1 MTEQLTPG
9 LLVLHGNRLEDL
21 RTTVFG
27 WITAHPLA
35 PLEEE
40 ILLVQS
46 NSIAEWL
53 KLSLAQETGISA
65 AASVQLPSQFLWR
78 TYRKML
84 GPVAVPP
91 VSPLDKSPLAW
102 RLMRILP
109 TLLAAPHFA
118 PLRQFLHDNDAGRL
132 WQLAQKLADLFDQ
145 YQVYR
150 ADWLTDWA
158 AGQDQ
163 LRRADGNIT
172 PLQEDQRW
180 QAALWRALLADVPE
194 HLRHTSRDAIHTRF
208 IEAIQRGD
216 APVSALPRRVVLFG
230 VSALPMQTLQALAA
244 LAERCQ
250 VILAVP
256 NPCQFHW
263 ADIIDGR
270 ELLRAARRRHG
281 LRSGVDLSRMQL
293 SEMHA
298 QSNPLLAAWGRQGRD
313 FVRML
318 DEFDDALAAQQRFP
332 DTRIDL
338 FDDGPGT
345 TMLAQ
350 VQARIRD
357 LQAPDGEHTPVS
369 AADRSIVFHVAHS
382 AQREVEILHDQL
394 LDLFAQPDPQ
404 SPLTP
409 RDVVVMVPDIETFA
423 PAIEAVFGQYERN
436 DPRFVPWL
444 IADQKNRGIN
454 PLLKALEWLLRLPEQ
469 RCRLSEVRDLF
480 DVPALARRFGVAD
493 ADLERLAQWSI
504 GAGVR
509 WGLSGEQRAQL
520 GLAAV
525 GEQNSWLFGLRRM
538 LLGFASGDDAPFAG
552 IEPYGEV
559 GGLDAA
565 VAGSLAALVEQL
577 INWSASLQQARTPGE
592 WSEAGRAL
600 LAAFFES
607 ANDSERLTLIAVDTA
622 LQRWLHACEL
632 AGYTD
637 PVALPVLREAWLGQV
652 DEPTLDKRFLAG
664 GVTFCTLLP
673 MRAIPFQV
681 VCLLGMNDGD
691 YPRQNQR
698 ADFDLLATPGQYRP
712 GDRSRRDDDRYLM
725 LEALL
730 AARRQLY
737 ISWAGHS
744 PRDNSEQPA
753 SVLVSQLRDYLAAN
767 WQAGVVERLT
777 THHPLQPFSRRYFEG
792 GQLHTWVREWR
803 DAHQQTGNAPG
814 ATPDNAPE
822 TRKQVNLSLLRQFLA
837 NPVKVYFQE
846 VLQVRFEDLTLV
858 EDNEEPFDLDGLQTW
873 QMVAQWLDQ
882 ASATPDPAA
891 LEHAAIRS
899 GRSGQLPIGPMGE
912 RERAKLMAQVQPM
925 WARWLKLMTAWPDDA
940 SRVLLQASHAD
951 IALEDWLDGL
961 RQRDGQTG
969 WLMLNPGKLTDKK
982 GAPRADKLLL
992 PWLRQLVTA
1001 AAGLPMTGVIVA
1013 RDAVLTLGQPD
1024 AESAQATLQ
1033 HLLAAW
1039 AEGMTRPLPFAV
1051 ATALAALSDNG
1062 KPADVY
1068 EGASMISI
1076 APESAEPCLARIWP
1090 DFATLSHSGEFQQ
1103 YAQTLFAP
1111 LAQWATEHIQVELQC
1126 GEDEEADHA

>member
-1 MTEQLTPG
+1 MTEQITPG

-21 RTTVFG
+21 RTTVFS
-27 WITAHPLA
+27 WLTAHPLA

-53 KLSLAQETGISA
+53 KLCLAQETGISA

-78 TYRKML
+78 TYRQML
-84 GPVAVPP
+84 GPIAVPQ

-109 TLLAAPHFA
+109 THLSAPHFA
-118 PLRQFLHDNDAGRL
+118 PLQQFLQDNDAGRL
-132 WQLAQKLADLFDQ
+132 WQLAQKLADLYDQ

-158 AGQDQ
+158 AGHDQ
-163 LRRADGNIT
+163 LRRADGSMA

-180 QAALWRALLADVPE
+180 QSALWRALLADVPE
-194 HLRHTSRDAIHTRF
+194 NLRHTSRDAIHTRF
-208 IEAIQRGD
+208 LQAVAQRA
-216 APVSALPRRVVLFG
+216 APNAALPRRVVLFG

-256 NPCQFHW
+256 NPCQYHW

-270 ELLRAARRRHG
+270 ELLRAARRRHA
-281 LRSGVDLSRMQL
+281 LRGGVDLSRYQL
-293 SEMHA
+293 SEMHV

-338 FDDGPGT
+338 FDDSEGQT
-345 TMLAQ
+345 LLAQ

-357 LQAPDGEHTPVS
+357 LQAPDGAQTPV
-369 AADRSIVFHVAHS
+369 AQTDRSIVFHVAHS

-394 LDLFAQPDPQ
+394 LDLFNEPASTP
-404 SPLTP
+404 PLTP
-409 RDVVVMVPDIETFA
+409 RDIVVMVPDIETFA
-423 PAIEAVFGQYERN
+423 PAIEAVFGQYERS
-436 DPRFVPWL
+436 DARFIPWL

-454 PLLKALEWLLRLPEQ
+454 PLMKALEWLLRLPEQ

-480 DVPALARRFGVAD
+480 DVPALARRFGVAE
-493 ADLERLAQWSI
+493 ADLERLAQWSV

-520 GLAAV
+520 GLSAV

-552 IEPYGEV
+552 IEPYPEV

-565 VAGSLAALVEQL
+565 IAGSLAALVEQL
-577 INWSASLQQARTPGE
+577 IHWSATLLQPRTPAE

-607 ANDSERLTLIAVDTA
+607 ANDSERLTLIAIDTA

-637 PVALPVLREAWLGQV
+637 PVALPVLREAWLSQV

-698 ADFDLLATPGQYRP
+698 ADFDLLALPGQYRP

-730 AARRQLY
+730 ATRRTLY

-753 SVLVSQLRDYLAAN
+753 SVLVSQFRDYLAAN
-767 WQAGVVERLT
+767 WQAGVLDRLT

-792 GQLHTWVREWR
+792 GNLHTWVREWR
-803 DAHQQTGNAPG
+803 DAHQQSVATAPPPAVVAAEAPG
-814 ATPDNAPE
+814 HVT
-822 TRKQVNLSLLRQFLA
+822 LSLLRQFLA
-837 NPVKVYFQE
+837 NPVKVFFQE
-846 VLQVRFEDLTLV
+846 QLKVRFADLALV
-858 EDNEEPFDLDGLQTW
+858 EDNEEPFVLDGLQTW

-882 ASATPDPAA
+882 AHAQPDPAA
-891 LEHAAIRS
+891 LVHAAVRASRS
-899 GRSGQLPIGPMGE
+899 GELPIGPMGE
-912 RERAKLMAQVQPM
+912 RTQAALLAQVEPMWQRWLSLMAH
-925 WARWLKLMTAWPDDA
+925 WPDDA
-940 SRVLLQASHAD
+940 PRVRLAASHAG
-951 IALEDWLDGL
+951 ALLEDWLDGL
-961 RQRDGQTG
+961 HQRAGDTA
-969 WLMLNPGKLTDKK
+969 WLMLNPGNLTSK
-982 GAPRADKLLL
+982 GKVRADKLLL

-1001 AAGLPMTGVIVA
+1001 ASDIRMTGIIVA
-1013 RDAVLTLGQPD
+1013 RDAVLTLAQPD
-1024 AESAQATLQ
+1024 AATARETLET
-1033 HLLAAW
+1033 LLAAW
-1039 AEGMTRPLPFAV
+1039 AEGMRRPLPFAV
-1051 ATALAALSDNG
+1051 ATALAALADNG

-1068 EGASMISI
+1068 EGTGPLGLT
-1076 APESAEPCLARIWP
+1076 PESAEPCLARTWP
-1090 DFATLSHSGEFQQ
+1090 DFAVLSADGEFQH
-1103 YAQTLFAP
+1103 YAETLFAP
-1111 LAQWATEHIQVELQC
+1111 LAHWANEHIKVEPW
-1126 GEDEEADHA
+1126 GSADEEAEHA

>member
-1 MTEQLTPG
+1 MTEQFTPG

-21 RTTVFG
+21 RTTVFS
-27 WITAHPLA
+27 WMTAHPLA

-109 TLLAAPHFA
+109 THLAEPHFA

-158 AGQDQ
+158 AGRDQ
-163 LRRADGNIT
+163 LRRADSSLT

-194 HLRHTSRDAIHTRF
+194 NLRQTSRDAIHTRF
-208 IEAIQRGD
+208 IEAVQRGD
-216 APVSALPRRVVLFG
+216 APVSPLPRRVVLFG
-230 VSALPMQTLQALAA
+230 VSALPMQTLHALAA

-281 LRSGVDLSRMQL
+281 LRGGVDLSRLQL
-293 SEMHA
+293 AEMHT

-338 FDDGPGT
+338 FDDNPGA

-357 LQAPDGEHTPVS
+357 LQAPDGEQTPVND
-369 AADRSIVFHVAHS
+369 ADRSIIFHVAHS

-394 LDLFAQPDPQ
+394 LDLFAQVDPQ
-404 SPLTP
+404 AQLTP
-409 RDVVVMVPDIETFA
+409 RDIVVMVPDIETFA

-436 DPRFVPWL
+436 DPRFIPWL

-480 DVPALARRFGVAD
+480 DVPALARRFGVTE
-493 ADLERLAQWSI
+493 ADLERLAQWSV

-577 INWSASLQQARTPGE
+577 IQWSAALQQPRTPGE

-607 ANDSERLTLIAVDTA
+607 ANDSERLTLIAIDTA

-632 AGYTD
+632 AGYVD
-637 PVALPVLREAWLGQV
+637 AISLPVLREAWLGQV

-698 ADFDLLATPGQYRP
+698 ADFDLLATAGQYRP

-753 SVLVSQLRDYLAAN
+753 SVLVSQFRDYLASN
-767 WQAGVVERLT
+767 WQEGAVERLT

-803 DAHQQTGNAPG
+803 DAHQLSAIE
-814 ATPDNAPE
+814 TPRSPADNAPE
-822 TRKQVNLSLLRQFLA
+822 TRKQVTLSLLRQFLA

-846 VLQVRFEDLTLV
+846 VLQVRFEDLALV
-858 EDNEEPFDLDGLQTW
+858 EDNEEPFVLDGLQTW

-882 ASATPDPAA
+882 ASAVPDPAA
-891 LEHAAIRS
+891 LEHAALRA
-899 GRSGQLPIGPMGE
+899 GRSGELPIGPMGE
-912 RERAKLMAQVQPM
+912 RTQTALMAQVQPM
-925 WARWLKLMTAWPDDA
+925 WAHWLALTADWPDDA
-940 SRVLLQASHAD
+940 PRILLQTSHAG
-951 IALEDWLDGL
+951 ITLEDWLDGL
-961 RQRDGQTG
+961 RQCGDQTA
-969 WLMLNPGKLTDKK
+969 WLMLSPGNLTRK
-982 GAPRADKLLL
+982 GQPRADKLLL
-992 PWLRQLVTA
+992 AWLRQLVTA
-1001 AAGLPMTGVIVA
+1001 AAGIRMTGLIVA

-1024 AESAQATLQ
+1024 AALARETLDQILAVWAQ
-1033 HLLAAW
+1033 
-1039 AEGMTRPLPFAV
+1039 GMAQPLPFAV
-1051 ATALAALSDNG
+1051 ATALAALAENG
-1062 KPADVY
+1062 KPAEVY
-1068 EGASMISI
+1068 EGTGMMGIS
-1076 APESAEPCLARIWP
+1076 PESAEPCLARIWP
-1090 DFATLSHSGEFQQ
+1090 DFATLSQDGRFQQ
-1103 YAQTLFAP
+1103 YAEILFAP
-1111 LAQWATEHIQVELQC
+1111 LAQWAAEQISVAPW
-1126 GEDEEADHA
+1126 GSEDEEADHV